1 MDSAEQ
7 AALSHKMEHKNGKAT
22 VWSPDSS
29 GAQGRRDGMRT
40 SRHFDH
46 LPVNT
51 NRSNTMLAEDVT
63 ERGKQYGGGCF

>member
-7 AALSHKMEHKNGKAT
+7 AALSHKMEIKDGFAT
-22 VWSPDSS
+22 VWSPESQGS
-29 GAQGRRDGMRT
+29 YGRRDSMRT

-51 NRSNTMLAEDVT
+51 NRSNTMVAQDVT
-63 ERGKQYGGGCF
+63 ERGTYGCT